1 MSKTY
6 YLVDLNA
13 VVVSEEAMNTI
24 TNELD
29 TQERKT
35 FLKKLI
41 DNDHL
46 EIVNVDKAD
55 DDDFVDK
62 QVDMIDNYLNEDEKE
77 AQYKK
82 ELKDR
87 LIDLRQDINCY
98 RLNGG
103 YDPQHLDDAIDEFTE
118 IETQLKEGEI
128 T

>member
-13 VVVSEEAMNTI
+13 VIVSEEAMNTI
-24 TNELD
+24 MNELD

-55 DDDFVDK
+55 DDNFVDE
-62 QVDMIDNYLNEDEKE
+62 QVDMIDNYLGEK
-77 AQYKK
+77 A
-82 ELKDR
+82 
-87 LIDLRQDINCY
+87 
-98 RLNGG
+98 
-103 YDPQHLDDAIDEFTE
+103 
-118 IETQLKEGEI
+118 
-128 T
+128 

>member
-46 EIVNVDKAD
+46 EIVNVDRAD
-55 DDDFVDK
+55 DDDFVDE
-62 QVDMIDNYLNEDEKE
+62 QVDMIDNYLNE
-77 AQYKK
+77 
-82 ELKDR
+82 
-87 LIDLRQDINCY
+87 
-98 RLNGG
+98 
-103 YDPQHLDDAIDEFTE
+103 
-118 IETQLKEGEI
+118 GEI

>member
-46 EIVNVDKAD
+46 EIVNVDRAD
-55 DDDFVDK
+55 DDDFVDE
-62 QVDMIDNYLNEDEKE
+62 QVDMIDNYLNE
-77 AQYKK
+77 
-82 ELKDR
+82 
-87 LIDLRQDINCY
+87 
-98 RLNGG
+98 
-103 YDPQHLDDAIDEFTE
+103 
-118 IETQLKEGEI
+118 GEI
-128 T
+128 V

>member
-55 DDDFVDK
+55 DDDFVDE
-62 QVDMIDNYLNEDEKE
+62 QVDMIDNYLNE
-77 AQYKK
+77 
-82 ELKDR
+82 
-87 LIDLRQDINCY
+87 
-98 RLNGG
+98 
-103 YDPQHLDDAIDEFTE
+103 
-118 IETQLKEGEI
+118 GEI

>member
-46 EIVNVDKAD
+46 EIVNVDRAD
-55 DDDFVDK
+55 DDDFVDE
-62 QVDMIDNYLNEDEKE
+62 QVDMIDNYLNE
-77 AQYKK
+77 
-82 ELKDR
+82 
-87 LIDLRQDINCY
+87 
-98 RLNGG
+98 
-103 YDPQHLDDAIDEFTE
+103 
-118 IETQLKEGEI
+118 GEI
-128 T
+128 AWEK

>member
-55 DDDFVDK
+55 DDDFVDE
-62 QVDMIDNYLNEDEKE
+62 QVDMIDNYLGEK
-77 AQYKK
+77 A
-82 ELKDR
+82 
-87 LIDLRQDINCY
+87 
-98 RLNGG
+98 
-103 YDPQHLDDAIDEFTE
+103 
-118 IETQLKEGEI
+118 
-128 T
+128 

>member
-55 DDDFVDK
+55 DDNFVDE
-62 QVDMIDNYLNEDEKE
+62 QVDMIDNYLGEK
-77 AQYKK
+77 A
-82 ELKDR
+82 
-87 LIDLRQDINCY
+87 
-98 RLNGG
+98 
-103 YDPQHLDDAIDEFTE
+103 
-118 IETQLKEGEI
+118 
-128 T
+128 

>member
-55 DDDFVDK
+55 DDDFVDE
-62 QVDMIDNYLNEDEKE
+62 QVDMIDNYLNE
-77 AQYKK
+77 
-82 ELKDR
+82 
-87 LIDLRQDINCY
+87 
-98 RLNGG
+98 
-103 YDPQHLDDAIDEFTE
+103 
-118 IETQLKEGEI
+118 GEI
-128 T
+128 VWEK

>member
-55 DDDFVDK
+55 DDDFVDE
-62 QVDMIDNYLNEDEKE
+62 QVDMIDNYLNE
-77 AQYKK
+77 
-82 ELKDR
+82 
-87 LIDLRQDINCY
+87 
-98 RLNGG
+98 
-103 YDPQHLDDAIDEFTE
+103 
-118 IETQLKEGEI
+118 GEI
-128 T
+128 V

>member
-46 EIVNVDKAD
+46 EIVNVDRAD
-55 DDDFVDK
+55 DDDFVDE
-62 QVDMIDNYLNEDEKE
+62 QVDMIDNYLNE
-77 AQYKK
+77 
-82 ELKDR
+82 
-87 LIDLRQDINCY
+87 
-98 RLNGG
+98 
-103 YDPQHLDDAIDEFTE
+103 
-118 IETQLKEGEI
+118 GEI
-128 T
+128 VWEK

>member
-55 DDDFVDK
+55 DDDFVDE
-62 QVDMIDNYLNEDEKE
+62 QVDMIDNYLNE
-77 AQYKK
+77 
-82 ELKDR
+82 
-87 LIDLRQDINCY
+87 
-98 RLNGG
+98 
-103 YDPQHLDDAIDEFTE
+103 
-118 IETQLKEGEI
+118 GEI
-128 T
+128 AWEK

>member
-55 DDDFVDK
+55 DDNFVDE
-62 QVDMIDNYLNEDEKE
+62 QVDMIDNYLNE
-77 AQYKK
+77 
-82 ELKDR
+82 
-87 LIDLRQDINCY
+87 
-98 RLNGG
+98 
-103 YDPQHLDDAIDEFTE
+103 
-118 IETQLKEGEI
+118 GEI

>member
-1 MSKTY
+1 MSK
-6 YLVDLNA
+6 
-13 VVVSEEAMNTI
+13 
-24 TNELD
+24 
-29 TQERKT
+29 
-35 FLKKLI
+35 
-41 DNDHL
+41 
-46 EIVNVDKAD
+46 IVKDQKSDIQVEVDKLSTTEEKMAFLD
-55 DDDFVDK
+55 GNLFAINQQK
-62 QVDMIDNYLNEDEKE
+62 KREEEIDRIINEDEKE

-87 LIDLRQDINCY
+87 LIDLRNDINCY